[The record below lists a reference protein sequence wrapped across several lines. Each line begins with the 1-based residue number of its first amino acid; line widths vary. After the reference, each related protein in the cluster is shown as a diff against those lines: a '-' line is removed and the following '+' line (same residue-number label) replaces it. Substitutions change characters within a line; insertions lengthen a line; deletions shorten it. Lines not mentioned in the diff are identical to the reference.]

1 MPEKTI
7 VKTFKYRI
15 YPKKSQARKMELWFK
30 FCGLIY
36 NFFIEYA
43 ERMYRKE
50 NKNLFLYDFT
60 TIVPLIRRE
69 SEGIRNMYSTIL
81 YDVARRVSLSYENF
95 FRRWRRGEK
104 NNHPPKTHD
113 INRNFDFTYPGA
125 RGFKIKGRYLWLSKI
140 GDVKIILHRPLEGK
154 VKSCTIKK
162 YPTGK
167 WFALFICELP
177 APELR
182 EGKNSVG
189 IDLGINYFATL
200 SDGTKISNPRF
211 QRRSQKQLTK
221 AQRKL
226 AKTSKDSPEYTKRLK
241 IVAKVRAKISNQR
254 RNFFHSVSKNILE
267 RFDIVGVEGLRI
279 HTMQRNHK
287 LAGSIT
293 DASWGIFLKILESK
307 AKEMGARFV
316 KIDPAN
322 TSKTCSSCGTIT
334 DLKLGE
340 QIFEC
345 PACGL
350 ILDRD
355 YNAALNIKRLA
366 TQSLGEIPKSP
377 KGSVDVPCSVLS
389 SRKKDGN
396 TIEKKAKPS
405 KEKAKKGKEGK
416 KKVNSKK
423 SPDKGIDREITEQLI
438 IYILANYEEKT
449 QLTEKVLRNLVYCC
463 DLNYHQM
470 YGETITK
477 SRYTK
482 TERRVLNP
490 GLSSVITDLQK
501 NKIIK
506 RNFNTSSNGKL
517 INVYYTSAFPFCP
530 SAFTDEQRR
539 IIDDTIRQHVSSRQ

>member
-43 ERMYRKE
+43 EKMHRKE
-50 NKNLFLYDFT
+50 NRNLSLYDFT
-60 TIVPLIRRE
+60 AVIPLIRRE

-81 YDVARRVSLSYENF
+81 YDVAKRASLSYENF

-104 NNHPPKTHD
+104 NNHPPKTRD
-113 INRNFDFTYPGA
+113 INKNFSFTYPGA

-140 GDVKIILHRPLEGK
+140 GDVKIVLHRPLEGK

-177 APELR
+177 APEQK
-182 EGKNSVG
+182 EGKNPVG
-189 IDLGINYFATL
+189 IDLGINHFATL
-200 SDGTKISNPRF
+200 SDGTKIPNPRF

-226 AKTSKDSPEYTKRLK
+226 TKISKDSPEYIKRLK

-254 RNFFHSVSKNILE
+254 RDFFHKVSKNILE

-293 DASWGIFLKILESK
+293 DTSWGTFLKILGSK
-307 AKEMGARFV
+307 AKDKGVRLV
-316 KIDPAN
+316 RIDPVN

-377 KGSVDVPCSVLS
+377 KGSVDVPS
-389 SRKKDGN
+389 SGFSICKKDKN

-405 KEKAKKGKEGK
+405 KEKAKKSKEGK

-463 DLNYHQM
+463 DLNYHRL

-477 SRYTK
+477 SKYTK

-490 GLSSVITDLQK
+490 KLSSVITDLQK

-506 RNFNTSSNGKL
+506 RNFYTSSNGKL
-517 INVYYTSAFPFCP
+517 ISVYYTSAFPFCP
-530 SAFTDEQRR
+530 SAFTDEQRQ
-539 IIDDTIRQHVSSRQ
+539 IIDETIRQHVPSRQ